1 MDIVVTIQR
10 NLKVEVE
17 NPAYQ
22 KKKNLL
28 TLRQVITHRIKMEC
42 LSRPGKEHNTEDR
55 MCNNTYAVSDTTIK
69 TNIRVLKV
77 HFELGSHRCVFLNGN
92 HQKNV

>member
-22 KKKNLL
+22 KKKEF
-28 TLRQVITHRIKMEC
+28 ID
-42 LSRPGKEHNTEDR
+42 S
-55 MCNNTYAVSDTTIK
+55 K
-69 TNIRVLKV
+69 T
-77 HFELGSHRCVFLNGN
+77 GN
-92 HQKNV
+92 YTQNQDGMPQ

>member
-22 KKKNLL
+22 KKK
-28 TLRQVITHRIKMEC
+28 IEFID
-42 LSRPGKEHNTEDR
+42 S
-55 MCNNTYAVSDTTIK
+55 K
-69 TNIRVLKV
+69 T
-77 HFELGSHRCVFLNGN
+77 GN
-92 HQKNV
+92 YTQNQDGMPQ